1 MYIIGVDYSHT
12 FHILTYIKMHICN
25 LSSLFIKFLHM
36 FLLPDVVSASIACL
50 AFIEVACSV
59 TSVSTEL
66 TEILNMMLSYKS
78 YLAFFMTYHIYIECI
93 NIF

>member
-1 MYIIGVDYSHT
+1 
-12 FHILTYIKMHICN
+12 MHICN

-36 FLLPDVVSASIACL
+36 FLLPDVVSASIAGV
-50 AFIEVACSV
+50 AFIEVALSV

-66 TEILNMMLSYKS
+66 TEILNMILSYKS

-93 NIF
+93 NIYSYI